1 MFGKVLVANRG
12 EIALRIM
19 RTCVEMGAKTVAVYS
34 TVDADQPAVQFA
46 DQAVCIGPAASAD
59 SYLNM
64 DNIISAALGT
74 GADAVHP
81 GFGFLSENAEF
92 ARRCEA
98 AGLTFIGPSPDTI
111 QQMGDKATARAIAAQ
126 SGAPVV
132 PGSKSIIPD
141 IDGAHAAARSVGYPV
156 LVKASAG
163 GGGRGMRRAD
173 SDEALEDA
181 FNTARAEAQAC
192 FGDDSVY
199 IEKLI
204 VNPRHVEFQI
214 LADKRGNVIHLG
226 ERDCSIQR
234 NNQKLLE
241 ESPSPALTRDLRQK
255 MGDAAVAIA
264 QAAHYEGAGTVE
276 FIVSGQDF
284 YFIEMNARIQV
295 EHPITEM
302 RCGLD
307 LVKEQMRIAAGLP
320 LRLTQDQVQLRGH
333 SMECRI
339 VAEDPRN
346 GFRPCPGRI
355 NFLHLPGGPGVR
367 VDTGLYNGITIS
379 PFYDSMIAKIIVV
392 APTRLEAIRRMRR
405 ALEETIVD
413 GVDTNLEL
421 ALLILFNG
429 EFIRGNYSTGFIAD
443 HLDTLVDL
451 NVLAEK
457 LDNAEGSR

>member
-1 MFGKVLVANRG
+1 
-12 EIALRIM
+12 
-19 RTCVEMGAKTVAVYS
+19 
-34 TVDADQPAVQFA
+34 
-46 DQAVCIGPAASAD
+46 
-59 SYLNM
+59 
-64 DNIISAALGT
+64 
-74 GADAVHP
+74 
-81 GFGFLSENAEF
+81 
-92 ARRCEA
+92 
-98 AGLTFIGPSPDTI
+98 
-111 QQMGDKATARAIAAQ
+111 
-126 SGAPVV
+126 
-132 PGSKSIIPD
+132 
-141 IDGAHAAARSVGYPV
+141 
-156 LVKASAG
+156 
-163 GGGRGMRRAD
+163 
-173 SDEALEDA
+173 
-181 FNTARAEAQAC
+181 
-192 FGDDSVY
+192 
-199 IEKLI
+199 
-204 VNPRHVEFQI
+204 
-214 LADKRGNVIHLG
+214 
-226 ERDCSIQR
+226 
-234 NNQKLLE
+234 
-241 ESPSPALTRDLRQK
+241 

-392 APTRLEAIRRMRR
+392 APTRLEAICRMRR